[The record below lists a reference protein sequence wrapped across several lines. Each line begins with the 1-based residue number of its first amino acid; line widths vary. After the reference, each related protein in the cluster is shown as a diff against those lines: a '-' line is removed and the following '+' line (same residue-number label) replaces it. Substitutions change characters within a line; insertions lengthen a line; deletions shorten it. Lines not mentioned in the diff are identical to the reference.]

1 VPVYT
6 HTHTHTHTHTQTHV
20 RTHTSRMTENAPHA
34 SGPWWEQP
42 IEPTVRHETRPHPE
56 EVAVENC
63 PGVAPP
69 VATGTITVPTYS
81 ETHLDLAPAALG
93 QIILATV
100 MGNLLWSCFWSC
112 FDQTKSHV
120 APHKRPPTPSS
131 AVRLA
136 VSLRTWGLHLALL
149 SVLAALVVVLATVCS
164 QYTFTQNS
172 ATPFF
177 TNWTATPM
185 GPWLTEIDKW
195 KTSVFVP
202 QPPPAFRRASHTTSA
217 DKNAFQAQPAET
229 DKNTQKVPPTSTPLS
244 FTEPDI
250 ETSSFAAS
258 NDHRRKPLSQVD
270 PSTFDALMAAVNVPQ
285 AQ

>member
-1 VPVYT
+1 
-6 HTHTHTHTHTQTHV
+6 
-20 RTHTSRMTENAPHA
+20 MTDNAPHA

-42 IEPTVRHETRPHPE
+42 IEPTVRHETRPLPE
-56 EVAVENC
+56 EAVVENC

-69 VATGTITVPTYS
+69 VATSTLTAPTYS

-100 MGNLLWSCFWSC
+100 MGNLLWSCVWSC
-112 FDQTKSHV
+112 FDQTKSPV
-120 APHKRPPTPSS
+120 TPHKRTATPSS
-131 AVRLA
+131 AKRLA
-136 VSLRTWGLHLALL
+136 VSLRTWGLQLALL
-149 SVLAALVVVLATVCS
+149 SILAALVVAWATVCS
-164 QYTFTQNS
+164 RYTFTQNS

-202 QPPPAFRRASHTTSA
+202 QPQTVSRRALHATSA
-217 DKNAFQAQPAET
+217 QKNTFQAQPAGT
-229 DKNTQKVPPTSTPLS
+229 DEYTQQVPPPSTPLS
-244 FTEPDI
+244 FAEPDPK
-250 ETSSFAAS
+250 TSIFAAS

-285 AQ
+285 AE